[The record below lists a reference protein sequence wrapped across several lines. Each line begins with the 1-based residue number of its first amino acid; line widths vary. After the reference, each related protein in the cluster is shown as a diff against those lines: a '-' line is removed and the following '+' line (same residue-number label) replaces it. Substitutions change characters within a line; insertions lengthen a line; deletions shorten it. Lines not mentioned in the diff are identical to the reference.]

1 MEETRYSKR
10 LRTGTRRRYI
20 DEGISDDEIEGKT
33 TFDLDEKLES
43 GYFNSDLVKIMDGK
57 DFTFEYIQRE
67 GLRDPIIF
75 TKADGLGIQMP
86 DPDFSVSDVKL
97 FVGSRRMIDVMDVST
112 QKGMEMSMSQWRRYY
127 ETPASEREK
136 LYNVISLEFSHTK
149 LEHLVKRP
157 ASVDLIDWVDNMW
170 PRHLKER
177 QRDSTNA
184 ITDMQ
189 YPKVQKYCLMSV
201 KGCFTDFHIDF
212 GGTSVW
218 YHILRGRKVFWLIPP
233 TPHNLELYENWVLS
247 GKQGDIF
254 LGDKATACQR
264 IELKQGYTFMIPSGW
279 IHAVY
284 TPEDTLV
291 FGGNFLHSFNIPM
304 QLNIYNVEDRTRK
317 PYLALRAFSLI
328 TQNVAMDRK
337 VPAKFRYPFY
347 YEMCWYVLERYLYCL
362 TNISH
367 LTPEF
372 QRHSLGIGLKKDD
385 FAKPNNEEGNEKEE
399 VKEEGDEEEE
409 APSPPARPG
418 VKVHLTPFELEG
430 LWQLLHKLEEL
441 PIHKKC
447 VPAGIRNAPALLSDI
462 RALLEE
468 HAKDDPNLSYT
479 GKPIVTWPK
488 RPSWYRSL
496 TPPPSAMYR
505 PRASG
510 SGPTMAPVPRP
521 TKPASSI
528 SALRRRRVRC
538 KRCKACRRSECGD
551 CTYCRDMKKFGGPG
565 RLKKSCVLRQCLAPA
580 LPLTAVCAICK
591 EGSQEDAEG
600 TQTTQT
606 LMECSECGQITHP
619 ECITVPGEGVIN
631 KDLPSCW
638 ECPKCVQDKN
648 TESSSSN
655 SEEEGKSTVTTSS
668 PTSSLP
674 AKRAYRE
681 GIGVGGLR
689 LGRRGQPPTSPSSLP
704 LTRSRRQPPPSQRI
718 LLQHQQSRKR
728 AGALEHQHRKRI
740 KLERSKL
747 FQSLLRQRS
756 LERGSMIRAGL
767 GRAVSRRRVVPSYQG
782 SDVRLRSE
790 ERGGA
795 LRGRTER
802 EEDGDDHNKEE
813 DNEKTERRENGLG
826 GKENRPQR
834 YGGRPTEEENREA
847 QQNGERETER
857 EEDGELTCSDSSAV
871 PGDETR
877 DQRSCVTVTLQP
889 SRGRWDPSTIVPKL
903 EANVSSVSHTQS
915 NSDFQGKS
923 LLRPP
928 LRGDSRRAD
937 KAHSHTHS
945 HASRSQ
951 IQSPTLTRST
961 SKHAHMSQS
970 LRCSSR
976 ESHHNTTRERN
987 GKNVRPERGKHSAAS
1002 NSSKSCTSPE
1012 LNGGSEPGWGRLVWV
1027 SVFRY
1032 LTRTELCVCMAVCKS
1047 WYKWGC
1053 DKRLWTHISLSRCQS
1068 ISPQALS
1075 GIIKRQPVTL
1085 DLSWAK
1091 ISKKQLT
1098 WLINRLPGLKDLV
1111 LSGCNWTSV
1120 SALSSP
1126 SCPLLRSLDL
1136 RWADGVKDAQIR
1148 ELLCPPGSNNRSQ
1161 LRNMQCLRL
1170 CGLEV
1175 TEATLRLIIRHMPQ
1189 LTRLELSHCP
1199 LTDNA
1204 LNLLTAVGS
1213 STRNTLTHLNLAGCS
1228 RLTDHCLVYL
1238 QRLSCLS
1245 VLDLRSCKGIS
1256 RQACEKFISELSVNA
1271 LYCLS
1276 DDKLIQRIS

>member
-1 MEETRYSKR
+1 M
-10 LRTGTRRRYI
+10 
-20 DEGISDDEIEGKT
+20 
-33 TFDLDEKLES
+33 
-43 GYFNSDLVKIMDGK
+43 
-57 DFTFEYIQRE
+57 
-67 GLRDPIIF
+67 
-75 TKADGLGIQMP
+75 
-86 DPDFSVSDVKL
+86 
-97 FVGSRRMIDVMDVST
+97 
-112 QKGMEMSMSQWRRYY
+112 
-127 ETPASEREK
+127 
-136 LYNVISLEFSHTK
+136 
-149 LEHLVKRP
+149 
-157 ASVDLIDWVDNMW
+157 
-170 PRHLKER
+170 
-177 QRDSTNA
+177 
-184 ITDMQ
+184 
-189 YPKVQKYCLMSV
+189 
-201 KGCFTDFHIDF
+201 
-212 GGTSVW
+212 
-218 YHILRGRKVFWLIPP
+218 
-233 TPHNLELYENWVLS
+233 
-247 GKQGDIF
+247 
-254 LGDKATACQR
+254 
-264 IELKQGYTFMIPSGW
+264 
-279 IHAVY
+279 
-284 TPEDTLV
+284 
-291 FGGNFLHSFNIPM
+291 
-304 QLNIYNVEDRTRK
+304 
-317 PYLALRAFSLI
+317 
-328 TQNVAMDRK
+328 
-337 VPAKFRYPFY
+337 
-347 YEMCWYVLERYLYCL
+347 
-362 TNISH
+362 
-367 LTPEF
+367 
-372 QRHSLGIGLKKDD
+372 
-385 FAKPNNEEGNEKEE
+385 
-399 VKEEGDEEEE
+399 
-409 APSPPARPG
+409 
-418 VKVHLTPFELEG
+418 
-430 LWQLLHKLEEL
+430 
-441 PIHKKC
+441 
-447 VPAGIRNAPALLSDI
+447 
-462 RALLEE
+462 
-468 HAKDDPNLSYT
+468 
-479 GKPIVTWPK
+479 
-488 RPSWYRSL
+488 
-496 TPPPSAMYR
+496 
-505 PRASG
+505 
-510 SGPTMAPVPRP
+510 
-521 TKPASSI
+521 
-528 SALRRRRVRC
+528 RC

-551 CTYCRDMKKFGGPG
+551 CAYCRDMKKFGGPG
-565 RLKKSCVLRQCLAPA
+565 RLKKSCILRQCLAPA

-600 TQTTQT
+600 TQSTQN
-606 LMECSECGQITHP
+606 LMECSECAQITHP
-619 ECITVPGEGVIN
+619 ECITVSGEGVMN

-648 TESSSSN
+648 AESSSSN
-655 SEEEGKSTVTTSS
+655 SEGEGNTTNTNSS
-668 PTSSLP
+668 PTAAPP

-681 GIGVGGLR
+681 GIGVGSLR
-689 LGRRGQPPTSPSSLP
+689 LGRRAQPSLSPSHLP

-728 AGALEHQHRKRI
+728 AGALERQHRKRI

-747 FQSLLRQRS
+747 FQSTRPSVSVSPKLLRQRS
-756 LERGSMIRAGL
+756 LERGGMIRAGL
-767 GRAVSRRRVVPSYQG
+767 HRSRRSLVSPHQG
-782 SDVRLRSE
+782 KEARLGSKA
-790 ERGGA
+790 GG
-795 LRGRTER
+795 GRTER
-802 EEDGDDHNKEE
+802 EEGGDDNNREE
-813 DNEKTERRENGLG
+813 ENEKTDRRENGLG

-834 YGGRPTEEENREA
+834 YGGRLVDEENGEA
-847 QQNGERETER
+847 QQNRERESDRDEN
-857 EEDGELTCSDSSAV
+857 GEQTLSDSSAA

-889 SRGRWDPSTIVPKL
+889 SRGRRDPSTIVPKL

-937 KAHSHTHS
+937 KPHS
-945 HASRSQ
+945 HADRQ
-951 IQSPTLTRST
+951 QLQSSTLTRST
-961 SKHAHMSQS
+961 SKHAHLGQN
-970 LRCSSR
+970 LRCTTR
-976 ESHHNTTRERN
+976 ESHHSTTRERN
-987 GKNVRPERGKHSAAS
+987 GKNVRPERGKTSASSHSS
-1002 NSSKSCTSPE
+1002 NPCTSPDQ
-1012 LNGGSEPGWGRLVWV
+1012 NGASEPGWGRLVWV

-1098 WLINRLPGLKDLV
+1098 WLVNRLPGLKDLV

-1148 ELLCPPGSNNRSQ
+1148 ELLSPPGSNNRSQ